1 MTAVLIGSYQHNIDA
16 KGRVFIPVKLREDI
30 GERFVVTKG
39 LDGCL
44 WGYSQE
50 EWEKIAQ
57 NLISQPFKARD
68 VQRFFMQEAEYVE
81 VDKQGRVVLPARL
94 REFAQLAK
102 EVMITGVG
110 SRIEIWDLQKHTEMT
125 QNITQ
130 DKLEDVMDSLGF

>member
-1 MTAVLIGSYQHNIDA
+1 MLIGSYQHNIDA
-16 KGRVFIPVKLREDI
+16 KGRVFVPVKLREDL

-44 WGYSQE
+44 WGYSEE

-57 NLISQPFKARD
+57 NLIAQPFKARD

-81 VDKQGRVVLPARL
+81 ADKQGRVVLPARL
-94 REFAQLAK
+94 REFAGLVK